1 MVGSW
6 RRPGSRLDHAFLG
19 YSLVKFLG
27 EKVISSI
34 LASAAEEAHVQL
46 PFPAVFFGV
55 IGMAVFILLG
65 LITFSYRDVA
75 NRHDHKSGNSSAH
88 H

>member
-1 MVGSW
+1 LS
-6 RRPGSRLDHAFLG
+6 FLG
-19 YSLVKFLG
+19 YSLDEFLG
-27 EKVISSI
+27 EKMISSI

>member
-1 MVGSW
+1 M
-6 RRPGSRLDHAFLG
+6 
-19 YSLVKFLG
+19 
-27 EKVISSI
+27 ISSI
-34 LASAAEEAHVQL
+34 LASAAAEEVHVQL

-65 LITFSYRDVA
+65 LITYSYRDVA

>member
-1 MVGSW
+1 VVGSW
-6 RRPGSRLDHAFLG
+6 RGAGPRLVSSFLG
-19 YSLVKFLG
+19 YSLDEFLG
-27 EKVISSI
+27 EKMISSI

-65 LITFSYRDVA
+65 LITYSYRDVA

>member
-1 MVGSW
+1 VARARSAL
-6 RRPGSRLDHAFLG
+6 SFTFLG
-19 YSLVKFLG
+19 YSLLEFLG
-27 EKVISSI
+27 EKMISSI

-65 LITFSYRDVA
+65 LITYSYRDVA

>member
-1 MVGSW
+1 M
-6 RRPGSRLDHAFLG
+6 
-19 YSLVKFLG
+19 
-27 EKVISSI
+27 ISSI

-75 NRHDHKSGNSSAH
+75 NRHDHKSGNNSAH

>member
-1 MVGSW
+1 M
-6 RRPGSRLDHAFLG
+6 
-19 YSLVKFLG
+19 
-27 EKVISSI
+27 ISSI

-46 PFPAVFFGV
+46 HFPSVFFGV
-55 IGMAVFILLG
+55 IGISVFILLG